1 MASIEKRITA
11 AVLSAIRSRREEHP
25 ISKGTAAVAS
35 SVAPAKVRE
44 ASFSD
49 FEAVAE
55 LKQRWGM
62 GADSVENWDRLWRQ
76 NPALTDAPRS
86 RPIGWVLEAGG
97 KIVGYIGNISLL
109 CRYGDR
115 TLSAVTAHGLV
126 VEPAYR
132 GVGVSLNSAFFRQK
146 AVDLYVCTTTIPAVG
161 RISEALK
168 ADPLP
173 QSDYWTVLFWVLR
186 PSTFVDSMMKKLAVK
201 SLVSRAGGAL
211 GSLAIS
217 ADSSFRK
224 RRPIQSSKHLKVTE
238 IGVREI
244 GEEFQALWLDK
255 ASEQIRLLT
264 DRSVGALRWHCE
276 IPGDRGITR
285 VLGCSKNG
293 RLLGYAIV
301 RHEPP
306 DENGLR
312 KSIIVD
318 MLVREDESTVV
329 EALLAAAY
337 SQAKFAGS
345 DILEVMGFPETIR
358 RVFAQS
364 RPYQRKYPACPYYYK
379 AADPEL
385 HKALSDASAWYACPF
400 DGDATLIRPSFSSSN
415 SFPPVTSPVRAE
427 SSRSSVAVSVAE
439 GERTEVF

>member
-1 MASIEKRITA
+1 MASIEKRIAA
-11 AVLSAIRSRREEHP
+11 AVLTALRSRSEEHP
-25 ISKGTAAVAS
+25 ISKSNPAVPS
-35 SVAPAKVRE
+35 SAAPAKIRE
-44 ASFSD
+44 ALLSD

-62 GADSVENWDRLWRQ
+62 AADSVENWDRLWRQ
-76 NPALTDAPRS
+76 NPALARAPRS

-161 RISEALK
+161 KISAALK
-168 ADPLP
+168 ADQLP
-173 QSDYWTVLFWVLR
+173 QPDYWTVLFWVLR
-186 PSTFVDSMMKKLAVK
+186 PSDFVNSMMKKLAVK
-201 SLVSRAGGAL
+201 SLLSRAGGAL
-211 GSLAIS
+211 GSLAIT
-217 ADSSFRK
+217 ADRSFRK
-224 RRPIQSSKHLKVTE
+224 RRPKQSLKLPKVTE
-238 IGVREI
+238 ISAAEI
-244 GEEFQALWLDK
+244 GDEFQALWLDK
-255 ASEQIRLLT
+255 VSEQTRLLT
-264 DRSVGALRWHCE
+264 DRSAAALRWHCE

-285 VLGCSKNG
+285 VLRCSKND
-293 RLLGYAIV
+293 RLLGYSIV

-337 SQAKFAGS
+337 GQASCAGS
-345 DILEVMGFPETIR
+345 DILEVMGFPENIR

-364 RPYQRKYPACPYYYK
+364 RPYQRRYPACPYYYK

-385 HKALSDASAWYACPF
+385 HKALSAASAWYASPY
-400 DGDATLIRPSFSSSN
+400 DGDATLIRPSFSSS
-415 SFPPVTSPVRAE
+415 FPPLTSGVPADG
-427 SSRSSVAVSVAE
+427 SRSSAPIAVAE
-439 GERTEVF
+439 RERTEVF

>member
-1 MASIEKRITA
+1 MASIEKRIAA
-11 AVLSAIRSRREEHP
+11 AVLTAIRSRSDEHL
-25 ISKGTAAVAS
+25 ISKSNPAAPS
-35 SVAPAKVRE
+35 SAAPAKVRE
-44 ASFSD
+44 AVLSD

-55 LKQRWGM
+55 LKHRWGM
-62 GADSVENWDRLWRQ
+62 AADSVENWDRLWRQ
-76 NPALTDAPRS
+76 NPALAHAPRS

-115 TLSAVTAHGLV
+115 TVSAVAAHGLV
-126 VEPAYR
+126 VEPPYR

-161 RISEALK
+161 RISAALK

-186 PSTFVDSMMKKLAVK
+186 PSAFVNSMMKKLAIK
-201 SLVSRAGGAL
+201 SLLSRTGGAL
-211 GSLAIS
+211 GSLAIA
-217 ADSSFRK
+217 ADRSFRK
-224 RRPIQSSKHLKVTE
+224 RRPKQSSKLPKVTE
-238 IGVREI
+238 ISVGKI
-244 GEEFQALWLDK
+244 GDEFQALWLDK
-255 ASEQIRLLT
+255 VSEQTRLLT
-264 DRSVGALRWHCE
+264 DRSAAALRWHCE

-285 VLGCSKNG
+285 VLRCSKDD

-337 SQAKFAGS
+337 SQASCAGS
-345 DILEVMGFPETIR
+345 DILEVMGFPENVR

-364 RPYQRKYPACPYYYK
+364 RPYQRRYPACPYYYK

-400 DGDATLIRPSFSSSN
+400 DGDATLIRPSFSSSLT
-415 SFPPVTSPVRAE
+415 PVTSGVLADR
-427 SSRSSVAVSVAE
+427 SRSSMASAVAE
-439 GERTEVF
+439 RERTEVF

>member
-11 AVLSAIRSRREEHP
+11 AVLTAIRSRREEHP
-25 ISKGTAAVAS
+25 ISKGSPAVPS
-35 SVAPAKVRE
+35 SAAPAKVRE
-44 ASFSD
+44 AVLSD
-49 FEAVAE
+49 FEAVNE

-62 GADSVENWDRLWRQ
+62 AADSVENWDRLWRH
-76 NPALTDAPRS
+76 NPALAHATRP

-97 KIVGYIGNISLL
+97 KIVGYIGSISLL

-115 TLSAVTAHGLV
+115 TLSTVTAHGLV

-161 RISEALK
+161 KISAALK

-186 PSTFVDSMMKKLAVK
+186 PSDFVSSMMKKLAVRP
-201 SLVSRAGGAL
+201 LLSRTGGAL
-211 GSLAIS
+211 GSLAVA
-217 ADSSFRK
+217 ADRGLRR
-224 RRPIQSSKHLKVTE
+224 RRPKQSSKLLEVTE
-238 IGVREI
+238 ISVAEI
-244 GEEFQALWLDK
+244 GDEFQELWLDK
-255 ASEQIRLLT
+255 VSEQPRLLT
-264 DRSVGALRWHCE
+264 DRSAAALQWHCE

-285 VLGCSKNG
+285 VLRCSKNG

-301 RHEPP
+301 RNEPP

-337 SQAKFAGS
+337 RQASCGGS

-400 DGDATLIRPSFSSSN
+400 DGDATLIRPSFSSSCA
-415 SFPPVTSPVRAE
+415 PITSGVPAE
-427 SSRSSVAVSVAE
+427 DTPSNIAIAVAE
-439 GERTEVF
+439 RERTEVF

>member
-11 AVLSAIRSRREEHP
+11 AVLTAIRSRREERP
-25 ISKGTAAVAS
+25 VSKSVS
-35 SVAPAKVRE
+35 SPPLSAAPARVRE
-44 ASFSD
+44 AVLSD

-62 GADSVENWDRLWRQ
+62 AADSVENWSRLWRQ
-76 NPALTDAPRS
+76 NPALVHAPRQ
-86 RPIGWVLEAGG
+86 RPIGWVLEAGS

-126 VEPAYR
+126 VEPSYR

-161 RISEALK
+161 KISAALK

-186 PSTFVDSMMKKLAVK
+186 PSAFANSMMKKLAIK
-201 SLVSRAGGAL
+201 SPLSKTGGAL
-211 GSLAIS
+211 GSLAIA
-217 ADSSFRK
+217 ADRSFRG
-224 RRPIQSSKHLKVTE
+224 RRPKQSSKLLNVTE
-238 IGVREI
+238 ISVGEI
-244 GEEFQALWLDK
+244 GDDFQALWIDK
-255 ASEQIRLLT
+255 VREQPRLLT
-264 DRSVGALRWHCE
+264 DRSAAALRWHCE

-285 VLGCSKNG
+285 VLCCSKNG
-293 RLLGYAIV
+293 RLFGYAIV

-312 KSIIVD
+312 KSLIVD
-318 MLVREDESTVV
+318 VLVRDDEFTVV
-329 EALLAAAY
+329 EVLLAAAY
-337 SQAKFAGS
+337 SQASRAGS
-345 DILEVMGFPETIR
+345 DVLEVMGFPESIR
-358 RVFAQS
+358 RVFAES
-364 RPYQRKYPACPYYYK
+364 KPYQRKYPACPYYYK

-385 HKALSDASAWYACPF
+385 HKTLSDAAAWYACPF
-400 DGDATLIRPSFSSSN
+400 DGDATLIRPSFP
-415 SFPPVTSPVRAE
+415 SFPPVTSEGRAE
-427 SSRSSVAVSVAE
+427 DSRSSMAVAVAQR
-439 GERTEVF
+439 ERTEAS